1 MRITRHP
8 RDEFGDEDQ
17 GHSPGKQLV
26 STPAGPR
33 HVRQAARR
41 RPLAAIR
48 FSA

>member
-26 STPAGPR
+26 STPAGP
-33 HVRQAARR
+33 HTCVRQHGDD
-41 RPLAAIR
+41 P
-48 FSA
+48 